1 VTDDEDAQEAAG
13 EFPPGLEGLNAEIER
28 LASYQRRS
36 EDIREHVAHITDQA
50 MPFVHEAR
58 RALDQVHGDTD
69 ALGGRIRDALSA
81 VSSQAAVMLSGTGAL
96 TIGRTV
102 YATATLTG
110 EGTVIADGSV
120 LPSQNAVA
128 LSDEGAAVDSLEV
141 QKSRS
146 VLDRLP
152 PAYIFYIIL
161 IWLIVAGVGVV
172 IERFNL
178 PPDVVE
184 QLQTDPNYASLA
196 LDLTI
201 LLVAYR
207 KRKLLELLAVG

>member
-1 VTDDEDAQEAAG
+1 
-13 EFPPGLEGLNAEIER
+13 
-28 LASYQRRS
+28 
-36 EDIREHVAHITDQA
+36 
-50 MPFVHEAR
+50 
-58 RALDQVHGDTD
+58 
-69 ALGGRIRDALSA
+69 
-81 VSSQAAVMLSGTGAL
+81 
-96 TIGRTV
+96 
-102 YATATLTG
+102 
-110 EGTVIADGSV
+110 
-120 LPSQNAVA
+120 
-128 LSDEGAAVDSLEV
+128 VDSLEV

>member
-1 VTDDEDAQEAAG
+1 M
-13 EFPPGLEGLNAEIER
+13 N
-28 LASYQRRS
+28 
-36 EDIREHVAHITDQA
+36 
-50 MPFVHEAR
+50 EAR
-58 RALDQVHGDTD
+58 RALDQAHGDTD

-81 VSSQAAVMLSGTGAL
+81 VSSQAAVVLSGTGSL

-102 YATATLTG
+102 YAAATLTG
-110 EGTVIADGSV
+110 EGTLIAGGSV
-120 LPSQNAVA
+120 LRSQNAVV

-161 IWLIVAGVGVV
+161 IWLLVAGVGVV

-201 LLVAYR
+201 LFLAYR
-207 KRKLLELLAVG
+207 KRK

>member
-1 VTDDEDAQEAAG
+1 MPLLPG
-13 EFPPGLEGLNAEIER
+13 IPPALSKVNKPPLGAEIER
-28 LASYQRRS
+28 LASSQRRS
-36 EDIREHVAHITDQA
+36 EDIREHVARIADQA
-50 MPFVHEAR
+50 VPFVNEAR
-58 RALDQVHGDTD
+58 RALDQAHGDTD
-69 ALGGRIRDALSA
+69 ALGGRIRNGLSA
-81 VSSQAAVMLSGTGAL
+81 VSSQAAVMLSGTGSL
-96 TIGRTV
+96 TIGGTV
-102 YATATLTG
+102 YAPATLTG
-110 EGTVIADGSV
+110 RGTLMAGGFV
-120 LPSQNAVA
+120 LHSQNAVV
-128 LSDEGAAVDSLEV
+128 LSDVGAAVDSLKI

-161 IWLIVAGVGVV
+161 IWLLVAGVGVV

-201 LLVAYR
+201 LLLAYR
-207 KRKLLELLAVG
+207 KRK

>member
-1 VTDDEDAQEAAG
+1 VADDEDAQDPAG
-13 EFPPGLEGLNAEIER
+13 EFPPGLEGMSAEIER
-28 LASYQRRS
+28 LASSQRRS
-36 EDIREHVAHITDQA
+36 EDIREHLEYIAGQA
-50 MPFVHEAR
+50 VPFVNEAR
-58 RALDQVHGDTD
+58 RALDQAHGDTD

-81 VSSQAAVMLSGTGAL
+81 VSSQAAVMLSGTRCL
-96 TIGRTV
+96 TIGGTV
-102 YATATLTG
+102 YGAATLTG
-110 EGTVIADGSV
+110 EGTLIAGGSV
-120 LPSQNAVA
+120 LPNPNAVA
-128 LSDEGAAVDSLEV
+128 LSDEGAGVDSLEV

-146 VLDRLP
+146 ALDRLP

-161 IWLIVAGVGVV
+161 IWLIVAGVGVL

-201 LLVAYR
+201 LFLAYH
-207 KRKLLELLAVG
+207 KRK